1 MVELHTGRVEAAHGR
16 YFRIKEGEVITDCVT
31 RGKKGGVACGDHVE
45 FNLTHSGSGVI
56 ERVLPR
62 NNLLYRSDEMRTK
75 LIAAN
80 VDQVLVVVAAVPM
93 FREELLIRCIL
104 ACEVEDIPVRIIL
117 NKIDLPESA
126 ALEAY
131 LQHYVALGYPLVP
144 VSALGDLSTLEAAMA
159 GKTSVFVGAS
169 GMGKSSLLNR
179 LVPEANA
186 AVGEISIAL
195 DAGKHTTTHAQ
206 LHALPRG
213 GDIIDSPGMQ
223 EFGLQ
228 HLDMDTLMAAF
239 PEIRQRKGECR
250 FYNCQHLKEPSC
262 AVRNALETG
271 DISAVRMRVYE
282 SLAMQIAKRASGR

>member
-1 MVELHTGRVEAAHGR
+1 MTDLHTGRVVAAHGR
-16 YFRIKEGEVITDCVT
+16 YFRIKEGDVVTDCVT
-31 RGKKGGVACGDHVE
+31 RGKKGGVACGDNVE
-45 FNLTHSGSGVI
+45 FNLTHTGSGVI

-104 ACEVEDIPVRIIL
+104 ACEIEDIPVRIVL

-131 LQHYVALGYPLVP
+131 LQYYVELGYPLLP
-144 VSALGDLSTLEAAMA
+144 VSALGDLSILEATMA
-159 GKTSVFVGAS
+159 AKTSVFVGAS

-179 LVPEANA
+179 LVPDAHA
-186 AVGEISIAL
+186 AVGEISVAL

-206 LHALPRG
+206 LHALPAG

-239 PEIRQRKGECR
+239 PEMRQRKGDCR
-250 FYNCQHLKEPSC
+250 FYNCQHLKEPNC
-262 AVRNALETG
+262 AVRIALEAG
-271 DISAVRMRVYE
+271 EISPVRMRVYQ
-282 SLAMQIAKRASGR
+282 SLATQIANQPPGR